1 MRKALLATIALLA
14 LNGCSTRAAK
24 DAVERAA
31 NLEVGKL
38 AKDAFRNSRIL
49 VECAERDGQYGCLEV
64 DLRDCRIWYAVN
76 KETGRITGWR
86 YAGPPEKCWT
96 YHGARASPGSAEA

>member
-1 MRKALLATIALLA
+1 MRIVSLATMALLA
-14 LNGCSTRAAK
+14 LNGCSTHGAK

-31 NLEVGKL
+31 NQEIGKL

-49 VECAERDGQYGCLEV
+49 VECTEKNGEYGCLEA

-96 YHGARASPGSAEA
+96 YHGARANPGSAEA